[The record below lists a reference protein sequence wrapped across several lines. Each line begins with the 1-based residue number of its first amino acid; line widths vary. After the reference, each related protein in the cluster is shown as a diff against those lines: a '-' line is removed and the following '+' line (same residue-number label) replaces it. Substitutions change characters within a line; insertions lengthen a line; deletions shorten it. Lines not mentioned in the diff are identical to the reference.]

1 MNTNDLLG
9 TVVFF
14 QTPEG
19 ERHGHVTDANI
30 RMDEARGLYIE
41 LEVRTEGE
49 HLIVL
54 GSEVTNHWNE

>member
-9 TVVFF
+9 TMVFF
-14 QTPEG
+14 QTQEG
-19 ERHGHVTDANI
+19 ERHGHVTDANV
-30 RMDEARGLYIE
+30 RMSETRGLYIE
-41 LEVRTEGE
+41 LEVRADGE